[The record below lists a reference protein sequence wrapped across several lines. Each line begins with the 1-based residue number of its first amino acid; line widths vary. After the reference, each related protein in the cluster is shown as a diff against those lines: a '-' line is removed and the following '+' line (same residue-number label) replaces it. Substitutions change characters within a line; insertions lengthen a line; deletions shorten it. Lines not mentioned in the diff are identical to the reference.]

1 MVITEASS
9 EGFPQLYRYQS
20 FDLDGLRL
28 MLSKKQLLFSNPAR
42 FNDPWD
48 CQPDFDP
55 NIADDDAKREKHAL
69 AYLDIARRH
78 FPNQST
84 TQTEQVAKRI
94 RNDPKF
100 VHDRIDEISKKLPA
114 QIAEVYRVYCLSMVP
129 NHELMWAHYANRH
142 QGICLEFTSR
152 SLRFSEARKVI
163 YRKFYPKYDVM
174 GGDEEECLAAL
185 LTKSKAWRHEKE
197 YRLIARERPYAVPG
211 TLTSENGLVPLPDGC
226 LQAVIVGCLARPE
239 TVEAVRETISEA
251 PYPIALKRAE
261 KARAEYKLVISSM

>member
-1 MVITEASS
+1 MIIEAAS

-20 FDLDGLRL
+20 FDADGLRL
-28 MLSKKQLLFSNPAR
+28 LLSKRQLLFSNPAR

-55 NIADDDAKREKHAL
+55 NVADDDAEREKQARR
-69 AYLDIARRH
+69 YLDIARRH

-84 TQTEQVAKRI
+84 TQNEQMAKRI
-94 RNDPKF
+94 RNDPRF
-100 VHDRIDEISKKLPA
+100 VRDRINEFSKKFPA
-114 QIAEVYRVYCLSMVP
+114 QIAEIYRVYCLSAVP
-129 NHELMWAHYANRH
+129 NHELMWAHYANKH

-152 SLRFSEARKVI
+152 CSLFSEARKVI

-174 GGDEEECLAAL
+174 GGNEEECLAAL
-185 LTKSKAWRHEKE
+185 LTKSKAWRYEKE
-197 YRLIARERPYAVPG
+197 YRLIAREKSHAVPD
-211 TLTSENGLVPLPDGC
+211 TLTSENGLVPLPDGS

-239 TVEAVRETISEA
+239 TVEAIKEIIREA

-261 KARAEYKLVISSM
+261 KARTEYKLVIRSI